1 MKSDQPTEIENF
13 QRIMGESSEFRDQR
27 SGGNDQRV
35 IGCSQMAI
43 VTFHRS
49 HSAAPCP
56 PFGRTQ
62 SLLAVA
68 SGELLALTINRSAS
82 RFFPMP
88 LIQVRQSAVH
98 GRGVFAARPIRKG
111 RRIIEYTGRR
121 VAWKSIPADVNGTHT
136 FLFGIN
142 DGTDVI
148 DPEIGGNE
156 ARWINH
162 SCDPNCEAIEEDDG
176 RVFIH
181 ALRNIRAGEELSYDY
196 QLQVDEPITRAVKAE
211 SACHCG
217 SSNCRGT
224 MLDPSR

>member
-1 MKSDQPTEIENF
+1 
-13 QRIMGESSEFRDQR
+13 
-27 SGGNDQRV
+27 
-35 IGCSQMAI
+35 
-43 VTFHRS
+43 
-49 HSAAPCP
+49 
-56 PFGRTQ
+56 
-62 SLLAVA
+62 
-68 SGELLALTINRSAS
+68 
-82 RFFPMP
+82 MP

-121 VAWKSIPADVNGTHT
+121 VAWKSIPADVKDAHT

-142 DGTDVI
+142 DGKDVI

-162 SCDPNCEAIEEDDG
+162 SCNPNCEAIEEDDG

-181 ALRNIRAGEELSYDY
+181 ALRNIRAGEEL
-196 QLQVDEPITRAVKAE
+196 DEPITRAVKDE
-211 SACHCG
+211 NACHCG

-224 MLDPSR
+224 MLDPSL